1 MGRWIAKFRVGGGW
15 LVVPPVPST
24 FKSSRDR
31 MLGAIVSVGQ
41 AVGKRAA
48 EPLLAG
54 GKKLTGRRGE
64 R

>member
-1 MGRWIAKFRVGGGW
+1 
-15 LVVPPVPST
+15 
-24 FKSSRDR
+24 